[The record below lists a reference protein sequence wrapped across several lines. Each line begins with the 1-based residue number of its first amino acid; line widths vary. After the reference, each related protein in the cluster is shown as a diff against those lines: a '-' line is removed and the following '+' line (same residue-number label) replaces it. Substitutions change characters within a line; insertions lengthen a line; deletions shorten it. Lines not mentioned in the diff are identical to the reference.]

1 MLLTKYSKQWQRRI
15 GLVSD
20 SQLCVAHTEVTVPTQ
35 SSSYK
40 VLLEIMK
47 IIERSVIFHDVS
59 VWPKPYIEVD
69 RGYRMHS

>member
-1 MLLTKYSKQWQRRI
+1 MWPIL
-15 GLVSD
+15 
-20 SQLCVAHTEVTVPTQ
+20 TEVTVPTQ

-40 VLLEIMK
+40 VLLKIMK
-47 IIERSVIFHDVS
+47 IVERSVIFHDVS